1 MCSSD
6 LVGNIAWFHQR
17 EAGFMVL
24 ERDDRGGAN
33 DFIIVGGKKIT
44 TPLRE
49 EIVSIRGHL
58 PGEYTVNIQHYLAT
72 TRQPVSVSVKVE
84 KINPT
89 LQVLHYDTVTLNQ
102 TGQEKT
108 AVRFKV
114 ANDGSISDINTRQK
128 SLIELTR
135 STKRGPNQ
143 NK

>member
-1 MCSSD
+1 M
-6 LVGNIAWFHQR
+6 L
-17 EAGFMVL
+17 
-24 ERDDRGGAN
+24 
-33 DFIIVGGKKIT
+33 
-44 TPLRE
+44 LR
-49 EIVSIRGHL
+49 S
-58 PGEYTVNIQHYLAT
+58 
-72 TRQPVSVSVKVE
+72 
-84 KINPT
+84 PT